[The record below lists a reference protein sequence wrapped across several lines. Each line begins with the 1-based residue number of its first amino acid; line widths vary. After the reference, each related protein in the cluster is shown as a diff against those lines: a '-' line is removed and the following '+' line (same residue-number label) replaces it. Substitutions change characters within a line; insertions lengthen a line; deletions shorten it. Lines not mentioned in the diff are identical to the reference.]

1 LVAHSIG
8 ALNVETYCKASR
20 GASALDVI
28 SLLQKKVLL
37 RSGQKPMT
45 QRSDHSQ
52 VLFGTLFPEANVH
65 SDGVKACRLVP
76 RKLGQEGWVVRSQW
90 QAGMVIPNGHSVNQ
104 LSSSGKSGFSHE
116 QVDIKCSTLR
126 QVGSDLLGFG
136 KEFLGDSTV
145 CSKNEKDRQFCLR
158 PSILTA
164 NGTAPLRKMDVPSAS
179 LATWFA
185 PFMSHPTGAV

>member
-1 LVAHSIG
+1 MCVQRSAIAVRENQGLCRHGKNLAHRAVASVAEAQKHSHPFHFLHHRAPEVRQTTILILATPPRSVGGVVGHEHPAYTQVVVELDEAELVAHSIG
-8 ALNVETYCKASR
+8 ALNVETHCKASS
-20 GASALDVI
+20 GASTLDVT

-90 QAGMVIPNGHSVNQ
+90 
-104 LSSSGKSGFSHE
+104 
-116 QVDIKCSTLR
+116 
-126 QVGSDLLGFG
+126 
-136 KEFLGDSTV
+136 
-145 CSKNEKDRQFCLR
+145 
-158 PSILTA
+158 
-164 NGTAPLRKMDVPSAS
+164 
-179 LATWFA
+179 
-185 PFMSHPTGAV
+185 

>member
-1 LVAHSIG
+1 
-8 ALNVETYCKASR
+8 
-20 GASALDVI
+20 
-28 SLLQKKVLL
+28 
-37 RSGQKPMT
+37 MT

-116 QVDIKCSTLR
+116 QFDI
-126 QVGSDLLGFG
+126 
-136 KEFLGDSTV
+136 
-145 CSKNEKDRQFCLR
+145 
-158 PSILTA
+158 
-164 NGTAPLRKMDVPSAS
+164 
-179 LATWFA
+179 
-185 PFMSHPTGAV
+185 